1 VTAGFLEPPDFVI
14 PFRKLTH
21 YLLHAEGAAPAKA
34 KFFIGQGFHR
44 NAPTELAQALWQH
57 AKPVHYTTTRLVP
70 FGRNLVFEGPI
81 RTPNGSRPSILSVWH
96 VPSDDPQGIAKFVTA
111 YPS

>member
-1 VTAGFLEPPDFVI
+1 MPPGFREPPDFVI

-21 YLLHAEGAAPAKA
+21 YLLYADGAAPAKA
-34 KFFIGQGFHR
+34 KFFIGHGFHR
-44 NAPTELAQALWQH
+44 KAPTELAQALWRH
-57 AKPVHYTTTRLVP
+57 ATPANYTATRLVP

-81 RTPNGSRPSILSVWH
+81 RTPNDTKPSILSVWH
-96 VPSDDPQGIAKFVTA
+96 IPGDDPQGVARFVTA